1 MLERTQIGHLRQEV
15 YPFPRKS
22 LLLAEKAEEEITRC
36 MLVGRVKVYQTNTF
50 TKHATGR
57 KGMQDINSPLEPC
70 HELAI
75 VSSKVTESLRLPL
88 KDVNDGVGG
97 FAIVKLVDY
106 LMLKQVGPCSLL
118 ELIQGSF
125 KEYFELYGGIN

>member
-1 MLERTQIGHLRQEV
+1 
-15 YPFPRKS
+15 
-22 LLLAEKAEEEITRC
+22 
-36 MLVGRVKVYQTNTF
+36 MLVGGVNAYQTNTF

-57 KGMQDINSPLEPC
+57 KGMQDINSPLQPC

-88 KDVNDGVGG
+88 KDIDDGVGR
-97 FAIVKLVDY
+97 FAIDKLVDY

-118 ELIQGSF
+118 ELIQGNF
-125 KEYFELYGGIN
+125 KECFQL